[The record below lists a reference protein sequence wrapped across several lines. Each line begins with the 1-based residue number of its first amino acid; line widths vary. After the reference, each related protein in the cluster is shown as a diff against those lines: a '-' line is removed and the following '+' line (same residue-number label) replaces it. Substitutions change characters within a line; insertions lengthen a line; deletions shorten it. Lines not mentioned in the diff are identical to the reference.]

1 MNILLASSL
10 RASKTFCER
19 VLFFGA
25 TYIHCESIQVQF
37 NILSQEEAFLQSKV
51 QNMAHDVKKTWCS
64 KVVQTL
70 NSTREIET
78 SFTFLRRIFAPLSYT
93 LGAIMVSTEREFTF
107 WEPLLRPLDGRGYR
121 CFNLRIRFFEGK
133 PRRHEI
139 PSECTSPGGGK
150 NFTS

>member
-78 SFTFLRRIFAPLSYT
+78 SFTSATVFATNLCTFKPHVGRYNGEHREGVYVLRA
-93 LGAIMVSTEREFTF
+93 AFTAF
-107 WEPLLRPLDGRGYR
+107 RWKRL
-121 CFNLRIRFFEGK
+121 
-133 PRRHEI
+133 
-139 PSECTSPGGGK
+139 
-150 NFTS
+150 

>member
-10 RASKTFCER
+10 PASKTFCER

-25 TYIHCESIQVQF
+25 TCIHCESIQVQF

-78 SFTFLRRIFAPLSYT
+78 SFTSATVFAMNLCTFKLHVGRYNDEHREGVHVLRA
-93 LGAIMVSTEREFTF
+93 AFTAF
-107 WEPLLRPLDGRGYR
+107 RWKRL
-121 CFNLRIRFFEGK
+121 
-133 PRRHEI
+133 
-139 PSECTSPGGGK
+139 
-150 NFTS
+150 